1 MEREAGVCP
10 WSGCCEPEAQ
20 EAADEQRRTGVAPFR
35 RFGAIRRQGISTGA
49 MVERAAEKATA
60 RGATKLEVE
69 RIRGMRLAELRS
81 FLVSGHK
88 HRFVNKGLS
97 RGEPRNP

>member
-1 MEREAGVCP
+1 
-10 WSGCCEPEAQ
+10 
-20 EAADEQRRTGVAPFR
+20 
-35 RFGAIRRQGISTGA
+35 